1 MKNKIAAIVVTYNRL
16 NMLKEN
22 IDSLKKQTEQNFD
35 ILLIDNNSTDG
46 TKKYI
51 KELNDEKII
60 YINTGKNI
68 GGAGGFYTGV
78 KEAIK
83 RGYEY
88 AWLMDDDTIPYE
100 NALEE
105 LSNKAIF
112 LKNNFSFLCSYVAW
126 TDGTPCLMNKQNINV
141 KKNGWYESSNL
152 LTEGLLKILTCT
164 FVSVFINLK
173 IAITAGLPI
182 KEFFIYGDDFEYTY
196 RLSKLSDAYLCFN
209 SKVVH
214 KMKENYGTLLEDA
227 PSNKIGRYF
236 YDERNGFYIA
246 RKTGT
251 LMTIRYII
259 QYFKKKI
266 KIVLKSR
273 DYKMKREIILMH
285 GFYAGLFFNPKIE
298 YINRK

>member
-100 NALEE
+100 DALEE

-112 LKNNFSFLCSYVAW
+112 LKNNFSFLCS
-126 TDGTPCLMNKQNINV
+126 
-141 KKNGWYESSNL
+141 
-152 LTEGLLKILTCT
+152 
-164 FVSVFINLK
+164 
-173 IAITAGLPI
+173 
-182 KEFFIYGDDFEYTY
+182 
-196 RLSKLSDAYLCFN
+196 
-209 SKVVH
+209 
-214 KMKENYGTLLEDA
+214 
-227 PSNKIGRYF
+227 
-236 YDERNGFYIA
+236 
-246 RKTGT
+246 
-251 LMTIRYII
+251 
-259 QYFKKKI
+259 
-266 KIVLKSR
+266 
-273 DYKMKREIILMH
+273 
-285 GFYAGLFFNPKIE
+285 
-298 YINRK
+298 